1 MDKML
6 VIGPVPPP
14 IHGESLAVHSVVKS
28 DLLNRNYHISLINT
42 NKLNVT
48 NAGKFSIGK
57 VLKDIKI
64 LQQVFAN
71 VFMRKKDICY
81 ISISQTRLG
90 LLRDLVIILLCSL
103 RSKKIIA
110 HLHGNNLGNVIDKM
124 SRCERTLVKNIFKK
138 IDSGIVLGNGL
149 KNNFKGFTKSI
160 KVVANGVDGNYITDE
175 ELNSKEK
182 DTEFIDI
189 VYLSNLLESKG
200 YQYLIEAV
208 ASLIEEGENVRL
220 TLAGAIFNQEKFDM
234 IWNTVKDRRLEERI
248 KHLGVVD
255 GIKKKQLLLSS
266 DIMVLPTNY
275 PIEGQPVSI
284 IEGMAAGL
292 PIIATKRG
300 SIPDLIT
307 NNGILIETGSTHLVK
322 KTLSSLINNPKEL
335 KNMSKNS
342 RENFLNNFTLEK
354 NIKKIQVV
362 ISDSEGEIRR
372 IEKSINSN

>member
-6 VIGPVPPP
+6 VVGPVPPP

-48 NAGKFSIGK
+48 NAGEFSIGK

-103 RSKKIIA
+103 RSKKIIT

-124 SRCERTLVKNIFKK
+124 SRFERTLVKNIFKK

-149 KNNFKGFTKSI
+149 KNNFKGFTKSV
-160 KVVANGVDGNYITDE
+160 KVVANGVDSNYITDE

-208 ASLIEEGENVRL
+208 ASLIEEGKNVRL

-234 IWNTVKDRRLEERI
+234 IWNIVKDRGLEKRI

-255 GIKKKQLLLSS
+255 GIEKKQLLLSS

>member
-14 IHGESLAVHSVVKS
+14 IHGESLAVHSVIKS

-124 SRCERTLVKNIFKK
+124 SQCERTLVKNIFKK

-322 KTLSSLINNPKEL
+322 KTLSSLINNPKEI

>member
-48 NAGKFSIGK
+48 NAGKFSVGK

>member
-1 MDKML
+1 MKKML

-182 DTEFIDI
+182 YTEFIDI

-234 IWNTVKDRRLEERI
+234 IWNTVKDRGLEERI

-255 GIKKKQLLLSS
+255 GIEKKQLLLSS

-322 KTLSSLINNPKEL
+322 ETLSSLINNPKEL
-335 KNMSKNS
+335 ENMGKNS

-372 IEKSINSN
+372 IEKGINSN

>member
-6 VIGPVPPP
+6 VVGPVPPP

-48 NAGKFSIGK
+48 NAGEFSIGK

-103 RSKKIIA
+103 RSKKIIT

-124 SRCERTLVKNIFKK
+124 SRFERTLVKNIFKK

-149 KNNFKGFTKSI
+149 KNNFKGFTKSV
-160 KVVANGVDGNYITDE
+160 KVVANGVDSNYITDE

-182 DTEFIDI
+182 DIEFIDI

-208 ASLIEEGENVRL
+208 ASLIEEGKNVRL

-234 IWNTVKDRRLEERI
+234 IWNTVKDRGLEKRI

-255 GIKKKQLLLSS
+255 GIEKKQLLLSS

-307 NNGILIETGSTHLVK
+307 NNGILIEIGSTHLVK